1 MCYCEGIF
9 ERKKQHF
16 RSNQNHWGR
25 EGGVAWRNQ
34 GSDST
39 GALQHMEQKPGFS
52 AVCLCSRRVILPLF
66 TQSQSASAFLFPS
79 AVCTFN
85 AEPPRLLLWVAVDD
99 STRWTFQGVTIND
112 NSPVRTGER
121 GSFEKHHVILSFRA
135 SRLLLNQ
142 SDEVRKL
149 MCLTVVS
156 FWHIWIH
163 FFATVKFATPCM
175 I

>member
-66 TQSQSASAFLFPS
+66 TQSQSASACLSPLLSAPLTPNLLGFCSGLRQMTARDGLFKASPS
-79 AVCTFN
+79 TITHPVSVARLKNTTSLCVRSLSLSAPHVC
-85 AEPPRLLLWVAVDD
+85 
-99 STRWTFQGVTIND
+99 SSINLM
-112 NSPVRTGER
+112 R
-121 GSFEKHHVILSFRA
+121 FES
-135 SRLLLNQ
+135 
-142 SDEVRKL
+142 
-149 MCLTVVS
+149 
-156 FWHIWIH
+156 
-163 FFATVKFATPCM
+163 
-175 I
+175 